1 MAGEARTEEV
11 AARVARIKSRLALPV
26 IAAPMFL
33 VSGPDLVIAACKA
46 GVIGAFPTLNARPIE
61 ELERWFERI
70 TSELAAFE
78 AEGGRPAPWAA
89 NLIVH
94 RSNPRADDD
103 LRMTLRYRPEIVIT
117 ALGTPASVVDAVHA
131 YGGLVFADVNSVF
144 YARKAVGAG
153 ADGLVLVA
161 SGAGGHTGA
170 LTPFA
175 FVPAVREFF
184 SGPIVLGGG
193 IANGRGVRAAEVL
206 GADFA
211 YLGTRFIA
219 AAESRARDEYKQML
233 IDSSEEDIILSAHF
247 TGVPA
252 HYLKPSI
259 VKAGLDPDALGV
271 RAEKKF
277 DHREKTEETKAW
289 RDIWAAGQGVGAIKR
304 VQTVAELV
312 KDLAADYL
320 AARSTP

>member
-1 MAGEARTEEV
+1 MAAEPRAASV
-11 AARVARIKSRLALPV
+11 AARVAEIKSKLALPA

-46 GVIGAFPTLNARPIE
+46 GVIGAFPTLNARPLE

-70 TSELAAFE
+70 TTELRAFE
-78 AEGGRPAPWAA
+78 AGGGRPAPWAA

-117 ALGTPASVVDAVHA
+117 ALGTPAAVVEAVHA
-131 YGGLVFADVNSVF
+131 YGGLVFADVNSVR
-144 YARKAVGAG
+144 YARKAAAAG
-153 ADGLVLVA
+153 ADGLVLVG

-170 LTPFA
+170 LSAFA

-184 SGPIVLGGG
+184 DGPIVLGGG
-193 IANGRGVRAAEVL
+193 IASGRGVRAAEVL

-219 AAESRARDEYKQML
+219 TAESQAKDEYKQML

-252 HYLKPSI
+252 HYLRPSI
-259 VKAGLDPDALGV
+259 VRAGLDPDALGV

-304 VQTVAELV
+304 VQTVMELV
-312 KDLAADYL
+312 ADLKAGYI